1 MKKEQNYIKKG
12 LLTITL
18 PIYGYLV
25 LFIVLIITKTILPEW
40 YEILFFIGL
49 GWCHY
54 EYFSKKF
61 KAELKAMSNSDEEY
75 NIKVKKAKR
84 SHILC

>member
-1 MKKEQNYIKKG
+1 MEKEQNYIKKG

-25 LFIVLIITKTILPEW
+25 LLIVLLITRTILPEW
-40 YEILFFIGL
+40 YEILFFISL
-49 GWCHY
+49 IWCHY
-54 EYFSKKF
+54 EYYSKKF
-61 KAELKAMSNSDEEY
+61 KAELKATSNSDDEY
-75 NIKVKKAKR
+75 KLMIKKAKR